1 MASALLQEEGERPW
15 VASYPARLD
24 WSSPIPPKPLHNLLD
39 DSAARYPEQRCIDFL
54 DRHYTYAEVKA
65 LTDRAAKGL
74 MSIGLKP
81 GMRLGLFLPNCPYYV
96 IFYYAAL
103 KCGAA
108 VVNFNPLYVEREIQH
123 QIEDSQTDIMVTL
136 DLHTLFDKLEH
147 LLDTTRLQK
156 LVICPFADSLP
167 FPRNLLVPIA
177 MFRDL
182 AHIRRDHRH
191 IAYRDLID
199 NDGAIDI
206 APCDPLTTLAL
217 LQYTGGTTGVPKG
230 AALSHANV
238 YVNAQ
243 QCKAW
248 FADVS
253 GDNPKVIGI
262 LPLFHAFAMTCVMN
276 WALSNGGEMILLPRF
291 DAKTLLRTIH
301 KKRPTAMPAVPTL
314 FTALLAYPDLANYDL
329 GSLRFSISGGAP
341 LPLEVRKAFEARS
354 GARIVEGYGLSEA
367 SPVTCCNPTY
377 RASKDGSVGLPLPQT
392 SVEIVSLE
400 DRKTLVK
407 TGEKGEICFRG
418 PQVMMG
424 YWQRPDATAEVIMNG
439 RLHTGDVGHVD
450 ADGFVFITDRL
461 KEMIAASGYKVY
473 PRVVEEAIYQHA
485 AVKECAVI
493 GVGDPYRGQTVKAV
507 VALKANHQLT
517 AEEMSA
523 FLKERLSPIELPK
536 VIEFREE
543 LPKTAVGKIFKKAL
557 IDEEAAKAQ
566 DAAAQSSPNPD
577 PANPHPARPDPSK
590 EKTS

>member
-1 MASALLQEEGERPW
+1 M
-15 VASYPARLD
+15 
-24 WSSPIPPKPLHNLLD
+24 
-39 DSAARYPEQRCIDFL
+39 
-54 DRHYTYAEVKA
+54 
-65 LTDRAAKGL
+65 
-74 MSIGLKP
+74 
-81 GMRLGLFLPNCPYYV
+81 
-96 IFYYAAL
+96 
-103 KCGAA
+103 
-108 VVNFNPLYVEREIQH
+108 
-123 QIEDSQTDIMVTL
+123 
-136 DLHTLFDKLEH
+136 
-147 LLDTTRLQK
+147 
-156 LVICPFADSLP
+156 ICPFADSLP

-199 NDGAIDI
+199 NDGAISI
-206 APCDPLTTLAL
+206 PACDPKTTLAL

-238 YVNAQ
+238 YVNAL

-248 FADVS
+248 FGGVS
-253 GDNPKVIGI
+253 DPNSKVIGI

-291 DAKTLLRTIH
+291 DAKTLLRAIH

-314 FTALLAYPDLANYDL
+314 FTALLACPDLAKYDL
-329 GSLRFSISGGAP
+329 SSLRFSISGGAP

-377 RASKDGSVGLPLPQT
+377 RPSKDGSVGLPLPLT
-392 SVEIVSLE
+392 SVDIVSLD

-407 TGEKGEICFRG
+407 TGENGEICFRG

-424 YWQRPDATAEVIMNG
+424 YWQRPDATAEVIIDG
-439 RLHTGDVGHVD
+439 RLHTGDVGHID

-493 GVGDPYRGQTVKAV
+493 GIGDPYRGQTVKAV

-517 AEEMSA
+517 AEELSA
-523 FLKERLSPIELPK
+523 FLKTRLSPIELPK
-536 VIEFREE
+536 VIEFRDE
-543 LPKTAVGKIFKKAL
+543 LPKTAVGKIYKKAL
-557 IDEEAAKAQ
+557 IDEEAAKTQ
-566 DAAAQSSPNPD
+566 LAAVETSHNPD
-577 PANPHPARPDPSK
+577 PSKPDPSK

>member
-1 MASALLQEEGERPW
+1 MASAVLQEDGEKPW
-15 VASYPARLD
+15 IASYPARLD
-24 WSSPIPPKPLHNLLD
+24 WSTPIPPKPLHNLLD
-39 DSAARYPEQRCIDFL
+39 DSAALYPQQRCIDFL
-54 DRHYTYAEVKA
+54 DRHYTYAEVKE
-65 LTDRAAKGL
+65 LTNRAAKGL

-108 VVNFNPLYVEREIQH
+108 VVNFNPLYVEREIKH

-136 DLHTLFDKLEH
+136 DLHSLFDKLEH
-147 LLDTTRLQK
+147 LLDATRLQK
-156 LVICPFADSLP
+156 LVICPFADCLP
-167 FPRNLLVPIA
+167 FPKNLLVPIA

-182 AHIRRDHRH
+182 AYIRRDHRH

-199 NDGAIDI
+199 NDGEISI
-206 APCDPLTTLAL
+206 PPCDPTTTLAL

-238 YVNAQ
+238 YVNAL

-253 GDNPKVIGI
+253 DAKSRVIGI

-291 DAKTLLRTIH
+291 DAKTLLSAIH

-314 FTALLAYPDLANYDL
+314 FTALLAYPDLAKYDL

-377 RASKDGSVGLPLPQT
+377 RPSKDGSVGLPLPQT
-392 SVEIVSLE
+392 SCEIVSLD

-424 YWQRPDATAEVIMNG
+424 YWQRPDATAEVIIDG
-439 RLHTGDVGHVD
+439 RLHTGDVGHID
-450 ADGFVFITDRL
+450 EDGFVFITDRL

-493 GVGDPYRGQTVKAV
+493 GVGDPYRGQTVKAI

-517 AEEMSA
+517 ADELRA

-536 VIEFREE
+536 MIEFREE
-543 LPKTAVGKIFKKAL
+543 LPKTAVGKIYKKAL
-557 IDEEAAKAQ
+557 IDEEAAKTQ
-566 DAAAQSSPNPD
+566 VTAAEASHNPD
-577 PANPHPARPDPSK
+577 PSMPDSSMPDPSK